1 METSKSPEFQGLP
14 SSQPAKGKS
23 HSALP
28 AEMLS
33 SMNSLQAV
41 LAHEQAYEASNLM
54 RAVSNSALTL
64 RAFIPHIS
72 VRAECLQLTNELY

>member
-1 METSKSPEFQGLP
+1 
-14 SSQPAKGKS
+14 
-23 HSALP
+23 
-28 AEMLS
+28 MLS